1 METYKRDA
9 EGVWL
14 VQLTP
19 DSDEY
24 VFKKSARGNWGYM
37 NKAEEE
43 RKRLQKEEEERER
56 QEKEAREME
65 NRKRA
70 EAERQARGRH
80 PNP

>member
-43 RKRLQKEEEERER
+43 RKRLQKEEEERVYKIKIED
-56 QEKEAREME
+56 EADIMGVQVE
-65 NRKRA
+65 
-70 EAERQARGRH
+70 GLVRH
-80 PNP
+80 TRLKP

>member
-43 RKRLQKEEEERER
+43 RKRLQKEEEERE
-56 QEKEAREME
+56 QIIKVTVVEVDLIIME
-65 NRKRA
+65 LIK
-70 EAERQARGRH
+70 
-80 PNP
+80 

>member
-9 EGVWL
+9 EGLWL

-43 RKRLQKEEEERER
+43 RKRLQKEEEERVYKIKIED
-56 QEKEAREME
+56 EADIMGVQVE
-65 NRKRA
+65 
-70 EAERQARGRH
+70 GLVRH
-80 PNP
+80 TRLKP

>member
-1 METYKRDA
+1 MYKRDA

-43 RKRLQKEEEERER
+43 RKRLQKEEEERVYKIKIED
-56 QEKEAREME
+56 EADIMGVQVE
-65 NRKRA
+65 
-70 EAERQARGRH
+70 GLVRH
-80 PNP
+80 TRLKP